1 MHDRHVDLR
10 VYLVLRRAGWDYRV
24 ELRAH
29 SYWLLLRLTSKV
41 KADFR
46 QLLFVLVLCTQVVY
60 ILIRRDFFKSE
71 ELSLLDGTLLAVV
84 FLGCVTN
91 LVLACLILSHNLIV
105 HIFGLGVVDH
115 LHLKVMQHLRV
126 L

>member
-1 MHDRHVDLR
+1 MHDWHVDLR

-24 ELRAH
+24 ELRAY

-60 ILIRRDFFKSE
+60 ILIR
-71 ELSLLDGTLLAVV
+71 
-84 FLGCVTN
+84 
-91 LVLACLILSHNLIV
+91 
-105 HIFGLGVVDH
+105 
-115 LHLKVMQHLRV
+115 
-126 L
+126 